1 MTPRIWELIRNSI
14 YLPLNTVMS
23 NSTEYSKHT
32 LSEYLYSGIDEVFQE
47 ITCSQSNVML
57 YGFKTYGRVYIT
69 VHTER
74 MRCLLLGT
82 ILPCKQ
88 LFTCEYLSLPQ
99 DAILLLK
106 EIKEAQI
113 QDSIDF
119 LSNAVHQKSQKM
131 GLGDLSE
138 EVLASLVALEGDV
151 YDSHK
156 VLMYKAAD
164 VHSAATLEEII
175 DLAGTYNRKDGMI
188 FLIDS
193 YGRAYLGKSDEVLDE
208 VIKCSYSRTFYS
220 VPFAE
225 YTYEDCTRELE
236 NSYFKDSLRKLIRDI
251 HTSKQN

>member
-1 MTPRIWELIRNSI
+1 MTSRKQELIRNSV

-23 NSTEYSKHT
+23 DSAKSGTHT
-32 LSEYLYSGIDEVFQE
+32 LSEHLHSGIDEGFQE
-47 ITCSQSNVML
+47 ITCTQSNVML
-57 YGFKTYGRVYIT
+57 YGFKTHDRVYIT

-74 MRCLLLGT
+74 MRSLLQGT

-99 DAILLLK
+99 DAISLLK
-106 EIKEAQI
+106 EIEKAQI

-119 LSNAVHQKSQKM
+119 LSNAVHQKSQKI
-131 GLGDLSE
+131 GLGDLSGE
-138 EVLASLVALEGDV
+138 ALVSLVALEGDV
-151 YDSHK
+151 YNSHK
-156 VLMYKAAD
+156 ALAYKAAD
-164 VHSAATLEEII
+164 VHSASTLEEII
-175 DLAGTYNRKDGMI
+175 DLAGTYNYKDGMI

-225 YTYEDCTRELE
+225 YTDADCAGKLEDG
-236 NSYFKDSLRKLIRDI
+236 YFKDSLRKLIRDI
-251 HTSKQN
+251 HASK